1 MIVFLDGRF
10 IPEEDATLSIHD
22 RGFLFADGVFETA
35 LIHDGGC
42 FRLGPHLDRLADS
55 AAALML
61 PRPPADLDAVI
72 RDLARR
78 NGLRDAS
85 VRVTYTRGAGKGPTL
100 LVTAKPPQDHDV
112 ARSRG
117 WNVITAGT
125 RRPSPAAIP
134 AHVKALGRTYS
145 LLARAEA
152 ARAGADDA
160 LLLGDG
166 GWVCEGPTWNVFWRT
181 GDTLFTPSLD
191 VGVLAGVTRAVL
203 VELAPGAGLAV
214 REGRW
219 DRSVL
224 DGADE
229 IFASMTS
236 AGIVPFRTL
245 DGRTLPAE
253 TPAADVLQPAYW
265 SRVKEEAAA
274 DPL

>member
-10 IPEEDATLSIHD
+10 IPEEAAALSIHD

-55 AAALML
+55 ASALML
-61 PRPPADLDAVI
+61 PPPPGELDAVI
-72 RDLARR
+72 RELARR
-78 NGLRDAS
+78 NGLRDAN
-85 VRVTYTRGAGKGPTL
+85 VRVTYTRGAGMGPTL
-100 LVTAKPPQDHDV
+100 LVTVKPAQDHGP

-117 WNVITAGT
+117 WSVITAGT

-160 LLLGDG
+160 LLLSDE

-191 VGVLAGVTRAVL
+191 VGVLAGVTRTVL
-203 VELAPGAGLAV
+203 VDLAPGAGFGV

-219 DRSVL
+219 DRGAL
-224 DGADE
+224 DAADE
-229 IFASMTS
+229 IFATMTS
-236 AGIVPFRTL
+236 AGIVPFRML
-245 DGRTLPAE
+245 DGRDLPPE